1 MDRRAAERPGG
12 DMFESN
18 RVTNATEVRRLAQ
31 TWASLLR
38 TRLEELMG
46 RGSAQNE

>member
-1 MDRRAAERPGG
+1 
-12 DMFESN
+12 
-18 RVTNATEVRRLAQ
+18 VRRLAQ